1 MGRSLRRI
9 KRSRPKIIKR
19 KSKTKFTKSKVPHE
33 LKKGSDA
40 LEEKLGAEYEFSLTC
55 SRMQCYSCRI
65 FCVFCRLEWDES
77 KHLKDNYEESGFI
90 MDPNEGHG
98 RKKRGGINLE
108 TEVKSDEELDDDLRV
123 SLGKQSLINGP
134 AAPKRPTDRQR
145 WVIAELQKAHGDDVA
160 AMMMDHK
167 RNRMQLSA
175 GALKEL
181 IRACE
186 YWAPGSG
193 VDFRVPIKSLWTK

>member
-1 MGRSLRRI
+1 MLACNATHILS
-9 KRSRPKIIKR
+9 
-19 KSKTKFTKSKVPHE
+19 FT
-33 LKKGSDA
+33 L
-40 LEEKLGAEYEFSLTC
+40 LY
-55 SRMQCYSCRI
+55 
-65 FCVFCRLEWDES
+65 RLEWDES
-77 KHLKDNYEESGFI
+77 KHLKDNYEESGFV

-98 RKKRGGINLE
+98 RKTRGGINPE
-108 TEVKSDEELDDDLRV
+108 TEVKSDEDLDDDLRV
-123 SLGKQSLINGP
+123 TLGKQSLIHGP

-145 WVIAELQKAHGDDVA
+145 RVVAELQKVHGDDVA

-167 RNRMQLSA
+167 RNKMQLSA

-193 VDFRVPIKSLWTK
+193 VDFRVPVKSLWTK